1 MACSIITV
9 PITVRKIDKLV
20 ANRPYVNNKA
30 KIIVSGVHAKTFRI
44 MTRNEI
50 CL

>member
-9 PITVRKIDKLV
+9 LIAVREIDKLV
-20 ANRPYVNNKA
+20 ANSPYVNNKA
-30 KIIVSGVHAKTFRI
+30 KIIAKTFRI